1 VPDCTSTP
9 PISVIVW
16 VTCGP
21 HSIARDMPLLQ
32 SGGQCSASRSWMT
45 TLIEVVN
52 TRRDR
57 RFRVRHDLSDR
68 QLRIVLAGGVIND
81 FRRRATPA

>member
-1 VPDCTSTP
+1 
-9 PISVIVW
+9 
-16 VTCGP
+16 
-21 HSIARDMPLLQ
+21 
-32 SGGQCSASRSWMT
+32 MT

-52 TRRDR
+52 TTRDR